1 MNRVKMSMFLMIVV
15 VTLFGAAG
23 AFSQTRTPA
32 LDKRER
38 NQQHRINQGVKS
50 GKLTRAEA
58 GTLERQEARIKTQ
71 EMFAK
76 KDGQVTAAEHRKLH
90 RELNHE
96 SHRIYRKK
104 HNGRTQS

>member
-1 MNRVKMSMFLMIVV
+1 MNRVKMSMFLSFVLVTMISAASA
-15 VTLFGAAG
+15 FG
-23 AFSQTRTPA
+23 QTHTPSINQ
-32 LDKRER
+32 RER

-50 GKLTRAEA
+50 GELTRAEA

-76 KDGQVTAAEHRKLH
+76 KDGKVTPAEHRKLH
-90 RELNHE
+90 RELNRE